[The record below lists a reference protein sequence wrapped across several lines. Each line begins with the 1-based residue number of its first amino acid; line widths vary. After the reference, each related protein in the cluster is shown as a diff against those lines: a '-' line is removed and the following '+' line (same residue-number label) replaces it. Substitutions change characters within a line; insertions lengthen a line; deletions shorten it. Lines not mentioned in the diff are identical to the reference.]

1 MNFCLTLKTYFDQAD
16 KHCRIAVPVNMVETY
31 DADNHYNVF
40 MNTAAFIFMRNAG
53 IELTGGID
61 FD

>member
-1 MNFCLTLKTYFDQAD
+1 
-16 KHCRIAVPVNMVETY
+16 MVETY